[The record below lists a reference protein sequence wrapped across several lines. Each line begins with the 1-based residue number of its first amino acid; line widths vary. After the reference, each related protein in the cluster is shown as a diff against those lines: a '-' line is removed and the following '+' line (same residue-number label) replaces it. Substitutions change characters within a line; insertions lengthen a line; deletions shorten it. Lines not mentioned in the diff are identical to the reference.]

1 MTAGVYVVVPKH
13 LLPDLEEL
21 DIVVAGPTRGV
32 AADVLVSIGVAGGL
46 IGAAADTVTV
56 LMGRSEVARLA
67 RRLGTVGR
75 RRDETTKIV
84 LDVRQGADQVH
95 ISFEM
100 SGPGTEPASEVF
112 VRSFVAAFSTMFEE
126 RDDDR

>member
-1 MTAGVYVVVPKH
+1 MYVVVPKH

-21 DIVVAGPTRGV
+21 DIVVAGPTRGA

-67 RRLGTVGR
+67 RRLWTRGR

-84 LDVRQGADQVH
+84 LDVRQGADRVH
-95 ISFEM
+95 VSFEM

-112 VRSFVAAFSTMFEE
+112 VRSFVAAFSVMLEE
-126 RDDDR
+126 GDDDR